1 MKDIKLSE
9 YQNTSIYFYLFD
21 VVIKNQNLNKDEFL
35 ISIGISPTSYRRARK
50 SEQAIGHEIIKIL
63 ADYFNYR
70 LLTNEE
76 ISNMEILFTNIYN
89 DMYYKC
95 FIYNDMYYKCFDN
108 YDSYMNTLDHEIAT
122 NSILFPILYD
132 FKAFM
137 MFNKILKPEEEKKAF
152 DIYKENK
159 CYENFFNFQ
168 LKNIFEIYDIF
179 FLDDF
184 QEYYSINDFD
194 DGLKFYIIS
203 SIYVKKNDVIK
214 FFYYADI
221 AKNYFLKD
229 NNFMRILY
237 LNNTYMNVYSKITDF
252 QSCYN
257 LAKSQHLSLKGIGK
271 ICDISDNALA
281 YFTVSCI
288 ALKKYSEIL
297 SILDGKIKLLRT
309 VAYCK
314 LVALY
319 MLKEKE
325 YEEARDEL
333 LSKSDENEASAL
345 NALDSYLKKH
355 DEKSLNIIENSS
367 LKMNF
372 SGALKMIFK

>member
-9 YQNTSIYFYLFD
+9 YQNTSIYFHLFD
-21 VVIKNQNLNKDEFL
+21 VVIKNKNLNKDEFL
-35 ISIGISPTSYRRARK
+35 ISIGISPSSYRRARK
-50 SEQAIGHEIIKIL
+50 SEQAIGKEIVKIL

-70 LLTNEE
+70 LLTNDEL
-76 ISNMEILFTNIYN
+76 SNMEILFTN
-89 DMYYKC
+89 
-95 FIYNDMYYKCFDN
+95 IYNDMYYKCFDN

-122 NSILFPILYD
+122 NSILFPILYN
-132 FKAFM
+132 FKSFM
-137 MFNKILKPEEEKKAF
+137 MLNKILKPEEEKKAF

-159 CYENFFNFQ
+159 CYEIFFNFQ
-168 LKNIFEIYDIF
+168 LKNIFKIYDIF

-203 SIYVKKNDVIK
+203 SIYVKKNDFIK

-229 NNFMRILY
+229 NNFMRVLY
-237 LNNTYMNVYSKITDF
+237 LNNTYMSVYSKINDF
-252 QSCYN
+252 KSCYN
-257 LAKSQHLSLKGIGK
+257 LAKSQYLSLKGIGK

-281 YFTVSCI
+281 YLTVSCI
-288 ALKKYSEIL
+288 ALKKYSKIL

-309 VAYCK
+309 VAYCN

-319 MLKEKE
+319 MLEEKE

-333 LSKSDENEASAL
+333 LSKSNENEASAL

-355 DEKSLNIIENSS
+355 DDKSLKIIENTG

-372 SGALKMIFK
+372 SGALKMIF

>member
-1 MKDIKLSE
+1 
-9 YQNTSIYFYLFD
+9 
-21 VVIKNQNLNKDEFL
+21 
-35 ISIGISPTSYRRARK
+35 
-50 SEQAIGHEIIKIL
+50 
-63 ADYFNYR
+63 
-70 LLTNEE
+70 
-76 ISNMEILFTNIYN
+76 
-89 DMYYKC
+89 
-95 FIYNDMYYKCFDN
+95 
-108 YDSYMNTLDHEIAT
+108 
-122 NSILFPILYD
+122 
-132 FKAFM
+132 
-137 MFNKILKPEEEKKAF
+137 
-152 DIYKENK
+152 
-159 CYENFFNFQ
+159 
-168 LKNIFEIYDIF
+168 
-179 FLDDF
+179 
-184 QEYYSINDFD
+184 
-194 DGLKFYIIS
+194 
-203 SIYVKKNDVIK
+203 
-214 FFYYADI
+214 
-221 AKNYFLKD
+221 
-229 NNFMRILY
+229 MRVLY

-257 LAKSQHLSLKGIGK
+257 LAKSQYLSLKGIGK

-345 NALDSYLKKH
+345 NALNSYLKKH
-355 DEKSLNIIENSS
+355 DDKSLKIIENTG

-372 SGALKMIFK
+372 LGALKMIFNDKI

>member
-35 ISIGISPTSYRRARK
+35 ISIGINPTSYRRARK

-95 FIYNDMYYKCFDN
+95 FDN
-108 YDSYMNTLDHEIAT
+108 YDSYMNALDHEIAT
-122 NSILFPILYD
+122 NSILFPILFV
-132 FKAFM
+132 FKSFM
-137 MFNKILKPEEEKKAF
+137 MLNKILKPEEEKKAF

-168 LKNIFEIYDIF
+168 LKRIFKIYDTECLSNF
-179 FLDDF
+179 T
-184 QEYYSINDFD
+184 EYYSINDFD
-194 DGLKFYIIS
+194 DGLIFNAIASLYAKEKDY
-203 SIYVKKNDVIK
+203 IK
-214 FFYYADI
+214 FLYYADI

-229 NNFMRILY
+229 NNFMRVLY
-237 LNNTYMNVYSKITDF
+237 LNNTYMNIYAKINDF
-252 QSCYN
+252 KSCYN
-257 LAKSQHLSLKGIGK
+257 LAKSQYLSLKGIGK
-271 ICDISDNALA
+271 RCDISDSALT

-297 SILDGKIKLLRT
+297 SILEDKINILRT

-314 LVALY
+314 LVALH

-325 YEEARDEL
+325 YEETRDEL
-333 LSKSDENEASAL
+333 FSKSGESEVSAL

-355 DEKSLNIIENSS
+355 DEKSLNIIENSG

>member
-21 VVIKNQNLNKDEFL
+21 AIIKNKNLNKDEFL

-50 SEQAIGHEIIKIL
+50 SEQAIGKEIVKIL
-63 ADYFNYR
+63 VDYFNYR

-76 ISNMEILFTNIYN
+76 ISNMEILFTN
-89 DMYYKC
+89 
-95 FIYNDMYYKCFDN
+95 IYNDMYYKCFDN

-122 NSILFPILYD
+122 NSILFPILYN
-132 FKAFM
+132 FKSFM
-137 MFNKILKPEEEKKAF
+137 MLNKILKPEEEKKAF

-229 NNFMRILY
+229 NNFMRVLY

-257 LAKSQHLSLKGIGK
+257 LAKSQYLSLKGIGK
-271 ICDISDNALA
+271 KCDISDNALA

-355 DEKSLNIIENSS
+355 DDKSLKIIENTG

-372 SGALKMIFK
+372 LGALKMIFNDKI

>member
-21 VVIKNQNLNKDEFL
+21 AIIKNKNLNKDEFL

-63 ADYFNYR
+63 VDYFNYR

-76 ISNMEILFTNIYN
+76 ISNMEILFTN
-89 DMYYKC
+89 
-95 FIYNDMYYKCFDN
+95 IYNDMYYKCFDN

-122 NSILFPILYD
+122 NSILFPILYN
-132 FKAFM
+132 FKSFM
-137 MFNKILKPEEEKKAF
+137 MLNKILKPEEEKKAF

-229 NNFMRILY
+229 NNFMRVLY

-372 SGALKMIFK
+372 SGALKMIFKW

>member
-95 FIYNDMYYKCFDN
+95 FDN

-179 FLDDF
+179 ILDDF

-229 NNFMRILY
+229 NNFMMVLY

-257 LAKSQHLSLKGIGK
+257 LAKSQYLSLKGIGK
-271 ICDISDNALA
+271 KTEFNDDTLA
-281 YFTVSCI
+281 YLTVSCI
-288 ALKKYSEIL
+288 AMKRYSEIISL
-297 SILDGKIKLLRT
+297 LEDKIKLPRT
-309 VAYCK
+309 IVYCK

-325 YEEARDEL
+325 YEESMTEL
-333 LSKSDENEASAL
+333 FSKVEKKESETL
-345 NALDSYLKKH
+345 KALDLYLKKQ
-355 DEKSLNIIENSS
+355 DDKSLKIIENAG

-372 SGALKMIFK
+372 SGALKMIFKQ

>member
-1 MKDIKLSE
+1 
-9 YQNTSIYFYLFD
+9 
-21 VVIKNQNLNKDEFL
+21 
-35 ISIGISPTSYRRARK
+35 
-50 SEQAIGHEIIKIL
+50 
-63 ADYFNYR
+63 
-70 LLTNEE
+70 
-76 ISNMEILFTNIYN
+76 
-89 DMYYKC
+89 
-95 FIYNDMYYKCFDN
+95 
-108 YDSYMNTLDHEIAT
+108 MNTLDHEIAT
-122 NSILFPILYD
+122 NSILFPILYN
-132 FKAFM
+132 FKSFM
-137 MFNKILKPEEEKKAF
+137 MLNKILKPEEEKKAF

-229 NNFMRILY
+229 NNFMRVLY

-288 ALKKYSEIL
+288 ALK
-297 SILDGKIKLLRT
+297 
-309 VAYCK
+309 
-314 LVALY
+314 
-319 MLKEKE
+319 
-325 YEEARDEL
+325 
-333 LSKSDENEASAL
+333 
-345 NALDSYLKKH
+345 
-355 DEKSLNIIENSS
+355 NIR
-367 LKMNF
+367 KF
-372 SGALKMIFK
+372 FQF

>member
-21 VVIKNQNLNKDEFL
+21 AIIKNKNLNKDEFL

-95 FIYNDMYYKCFDN
+95 FYN
-108 YDSYMNTLDHEIAT
+108 YDSYMNILDHEIAT
-122 NSILFPILYD
+122 NSILFPILYN
-132 FKAFM
+132 FKSFM
-137 MFNKILKPEEEKKAF
+137 MLNKILKPEEEKKAF
-152 DIYKENK
+152 DIFKENK

-229 NNFMRILY
+229 NNFMRVLY

-257 LAKSQHLSLKGIGK
+257 LAKSQYLSLKGIGK

-345 NALDSYLKKH
+345 NALNSYLKKH
-355 DEKSLNIIENSS
+355 DDKSLKIIENTG

-372 SGALKMIFK
+372 LGALKMIFNDKI

>member
-1 MKDIKLSE
+1 
-9 YQNTSIYFYLFD
+9 
-21 VVIKNQNLNKDEFL
+21 
-35 ISIGISPTSYRRARK
+35 
-50 SEQAIGHEIIKIL
+50 
-63 ADYFNYR
+63 
-70 LLTNEE
+70 
-76 ISNMEILFTNIYN
+76 
-89 DMYYKC
+89 
-95 FIYNDMYYKCFDN
+95 
-108 YDSYMNTLDHEIAT
+108 
-122 NSILFPILYD
+122 
-132 FKAFM
+132 M

-168 LKNIFEIYDIF
+168 LKNIFKIYDIF

-221 AKNYFLKD
+221 AKNYFLKN

-237 LNNTYMNVYSKITDF
+237 LNNTYMNVYSKINDF
-252 QSCYN
+252 KSCYN
-257 LAKSQHLSLKGIGK
+257 LAKSQYLSLKGIGK
-271 ICDISDNALA
+271 KTEFNDDTLA
-281 YFTVSCI
+281 YLTVSCI
-288 ALKKYSEIL
+288 AMKRYSEIISL
-297 SILDGKIKLLRT
+297 LEDKIKLPRT
-309 VAYCK
+309 IVYYK

-325 YEEARDEL
+325 YEESMTEL
-333 LSKSDENEASAL
+333 FSKVEKKESETL
-345 NALDSYLKKH
+345 KALDLYLKKQ
-355 DEKSLNIIENSS
+355 DDKSLKIIENAG

-372 SGALKMIFK
+372 SGALKMIFKQ